1 MMISAIQQW
10 RTISLNLFLF
20 VIGGGAGY
28 PSGIEFKNA
37 SICDGFHDHTA
48 KIKISPWP
56 FIATGTIATV
66 SVTLTPAVDVLDAYS
81 NYIIKSESDGKVIL
95 KERENVCKKA
105 DFQELCSLPADE
117 THVFTYS
124 YKLTAIPSFFKM
136 LTVNGRWQL
145 FNQDGIMFFC
155 LDAVAKGH

>member
-1 MMISAIQQW
+1 MLRKKGRKKRKKAELKEREFIYITTRKSVD
-10 RTISLNLFLF
+10 TPLKLELN
-20 VIGGGAGY
+20 
-28 PSGIEFKNA
+28 
-37 SICDGFHDHTA
+37 
-48 KIKISPWP
+48 
-56 FIATGTIATV
+56 
-66 SVTLTPAVDVLDAYS
+66 AVDVLDAYS